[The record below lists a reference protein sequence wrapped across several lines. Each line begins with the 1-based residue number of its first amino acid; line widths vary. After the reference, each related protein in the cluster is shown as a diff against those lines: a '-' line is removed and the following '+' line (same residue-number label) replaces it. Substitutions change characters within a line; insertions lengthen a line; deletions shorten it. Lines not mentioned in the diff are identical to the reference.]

1 MKGHGGKRVGSGRKP
16 KSAHRQEAPVKAA
29 ENKLRDRLPELVDEA
44 IRQAL
49 EDHSETQTRYCID
62 RVLGKAVQPVDL
74 EVNRAAARLAA
85 AIGADPE
92 FLIRRA
98 QQLASE
104 NSEAVA
110 Q

>member
-1 MKGHGGKRVGSGRKP
+1 MKGHGGRRPGAGRKP
-16 KSAHRQEAPVKAA
+16 KAEQRQAPPVKAA

-62 RVLGKAVQPVDL
+62 RVLGKPAQPIDLDVQ
-74 EVNRAAARLAA
+74 RAADRIAA
-85 AIGADPE
+85 SIGADPE

-98 QQLASE
+98 QQLAAE
-104 NSEAVA
+104 NAEAQA